1 MKNLKQKYIQLYWGI
16 SRTSSVNYAGII
28 FSNCFWKHVIFITV
42 LALRMLSLYRKSRG
56 SMKKLCWCSQS
67 LRSVVKIMVNKV
79 VVTDLH
85 QFFHKLVEHRVP
97 VVRKLV
103 WKIEKTIKA
112 QENENKYA
120 RKYLLSDQKLYY
132 SLK

>member
-1 MKNLKQKYIQLYWGI
+1 
-16 SRTSSVNYAGII
+16 
-28 FSNCFWKHVIFITV
+28 
-42 LALRMLSLYRKSRG
+42 
-56 SMKKLCWCSQS
+56 
-67 LRSVVKIMVNKV
+67 MVSKV

-103 WKIEKTIKA
+103 WKIEKTIKE
-112 QENENKYA
+112 QENEIKYA